1 MSALSERTAER
12 RSLPTRP
19 VVLLLLVV
27 VLAAICLASIAIGA
41 RSIPLGHVL
50 DALFSPGRA
59 PDDELAIVRG
69 LRIPRTVLGLMAG
82 ASIGLA
88 GALMQGL
95 TRNPLADPG
104 LLGVSAGASFGIVA
118 AVALLHVGSF
128 YGYVW
133 FAILGAIA
141 ASAVVYLLG
150 GLGQGGATP
159 VKLALA
165 GVGVTLL
172 LGSLTSAI
180 VLSSQAALDRYRFW
194 SAGSLAGQDAGVLWR
209 VAPFLLVGAVLG
221 LSAAPALNSLALGD
235 RMARALGRR
244 VGLVRVT
251 GALAVTLLAA
261 ASVAV
266 TGPIVFVGL
275 VVPHLVRMLTGPDYR
290 LLLPFTMIL
299 SPALLL
305 AADIIGRIV
314 IRPSEMQVGVVVAFL
329 GAPFFIALVRRRSP
343 AEL

>member
-1 MSALSERTAER
+1 VSTPARPPAGRRLPRQFAALAGIAA
-12 RSLPTRP
+12 
-19 VVLLLLVV
+19 
-27 VLAAICLASIAIGA
+27 VLAALCLISIAVGA
-41 RSIPLGHVL
+41 RSMPLGHVL
-50 DALFSPGRA
+50 GALFDPGRA
-59 PDDELAIVRG
+59 PEDELAIVRG
-69 LRIPRTVLGLMAG
+69 LRIPRTALGLLAG

-118 AVALLHVGSF
+118 AVALLHVSDF

-133 FAILGAIA
+133 FAIAGAVA
-141 ASAVVYLLG
+141 ASAVVYVLG

-165 GVGVTLL
+165 GVGVTFF

-194 SAGSLAGQDAGVLWR
+194 SAGSLAGQEAGTLWR
-209 VAPFLLVGAVLG
+209 VAPFLLVGIVVA
-221 LSAAPALNSLALGD
+221 LSIAPALNSLALGD

-261 ASVAV
+261 ASTAV

-275 VVPHLVRMLTGPDYR
+275 VVPHLVRLITGPDYR
-290 LLLPFTMIL
+290 LLLPFTL
-299 SPALLL
+299 VVSPVLLL
-305 AADIIGRIV
+305 AADILGRV
-314 IRPSEMQVGVVVAFL
+314 VVRPGEMQVGVIVAFL
-329 GAPFFIALVRRRSP
+329 GAPFFIALVRRRSV

>member
-1 MSALSERTAER
+1 MISSRRWLAL
-12 RSLPTRP
+12 
-19 VVLLLLVV
+19 VGIVV
-27 VLAAICLASIAIGA
+27 VLAVLCLVSIAVGA
-41 RSIPLGHVL
+41 RSMPLGHVL
-50 DALFSPGRA
+50 DALFTPDRA

-69 LRIPRTVLGLMAG
+69 LRVPRTVLGLLTG

-104 LLGVSAGASFGIVA
+104 LLGVSAGASLGIVV
-118 AVALLHVGSF
+118 AVGVLHVGDF
-128 YGYVW
+128 YGYIW
-133 FAILGAIA
+133 FAILGAVL
-141 ASAVVYLLG
+141 ASALVYVLG
-150 GLGQGGATP
+150 GLGHGGATP

-165 GVGVTLL
+165 GVGVTFF
-172 LGSLTSAI
+172 LGSVTSAI
-180 VLSSQAALDRYRFW
+180 VLASPAALDRFRFW
-194 SAGSLAGQDAGVLWR
+194 SAGSLAGQDTGTIWR
-209 VAPFLLVGAVLG
+209 VAPFLVVGIVVALC
-221 LSAAPALNSLALGD
+221 SAPALNTLALGD

-251 GALAVTLLAA
+251 GAVAVTLLAA

-275 VVPHLVRMLTGPDYR
+275 VVPHLVRLITGPDYR
-290 LLLPFTMIL
+290 LLLPFTLLL

-305 AADIIGRIV
+305 AADVLGRV
-314 IRPSEMQVGVVVAFL
+314 VVRPGEMQVGVIVAFI
-329 GAPFFIALVRRRSP
+329 GAPFFIALVRRRSV

>member
-1 MSALSERTAER
+1 MDERQRVGAPGRSRRVVALVALTA
-12 RSLPTRP
+12 
-19 VVLLLLVV
+19 
-27 VLAAICLASIAIGA
+27 VLAVICLVSIAVGA
-41 RSIPLGHVL
+41 RSMPLGHVL
-50 DALFSPGRA
+50 DALFAPGRS

-69 LRIPRTVLGLMAG
+69 LRVPRTVLGLLAG

-118 AVALLHVGSF
+118 AVGLLKITDF
-128 YGYVW
+128 YGYIW
-133 FAILGAIA
+133 FAILGAVV
-141 ASAVVYLLG
+141 ASVVVYVLG

-165 GVGVTLL
+165 GVGVTFFVD
-172 LGSLTSAI
+172 SLSNAV
-180 VLSSQAALDRYRFW
+180 VLSSRAALDRYRFW
-194 SAGSLAGQDAGVLWR
+194 GAGSLAGQDIGTLWR
-209 VAPFLLVGAVLG
+209 VAPFLIVGVVLALAV
-221 LSAAPALNSLALGD
+221 APALNSLALGD
-235 RMARALGRR
+235 RTARALGRR
-244 VGLVRVT
+244 VGLVRVS
-251 GALAVTLLAA
+251 GAVAVTLLAA

-275 VVPHLVRMLTGPDYR
+275 VVPHLVRLVTGPDYR
-290 LLLPFTMIL
+290 LLLPFTLVL

-305 AADIIGRIV
+305 AADVVGRV
-314 IRPSEMQVGVVVAFL
+314 VVRPGEMQVGVIVAFL
-329 GAPFFIALVRRRSP
+329 GAPFFIALVRRRSL